1 MFEEILS
8 HAVTVG
14 DILCFIVIAVAV
26 HVGVSFVEDFIKRWN
41 E

>member
-8 HAVTVG
+8 QSVTVG
-14 DILCFIVIAVAV
+14 DILFFIVVVVAV
-26 HVGVSFVEDFIKRWN
+26 HIGVSFIEDFIKRWN